1 MCRIARGIDRA
12 QLEREPSLMTIINTS
27 SPLRLDSPMAA
38 GIIEMA
44 HAGQIVVLTPFTLA
58 GAMAPVTVAGAVAQQ
73 NAEALLGI
81 ALTQLVRPGAPVI
94 YGGFTS
100 NVDMKSGAPAFG
112 TPEYMKS
119 VLVGGQL
126 ARRYSLPYRTSNTDA
141 ANSVDGQAMYE
152 SVFSLW
158 AVVMGR
164 GNLVKHSAGWLEGG
178 LCASFEKLVID
189 VDTLQ
194 MVAEF
199 LRAAVVDE
207 ATLALDADA
216 RGRPG
221 RPFLRLRP
229 HPGAL
234 PHRVLR
240 AAGLR
245 LAQLREL
252 ARGRGTRRRAPC
264 QPDLQGDGRGL
275 RAAADRPGGQ
285 GGAGRVRR
293 PTGARGRGA
302 QRVLKPMHQARFAG
316 RSCFLVAGCRRNFW

>member
-12 QLEREPSLMTIINTS
+12 QLEREPSLMTVINTS
-27 SPLRLDSPMAA
+27 SPLRLDLPMAA

-44 HAGQIVVLTPFTLA
+44 RAGQIVVLTPFTLA

-126 ARRYSLPYRTSNTDA
+126 ARRYKLPYRSSNTCA

-152 SVFSLW
+152 FMFSLW

-178 LCASFEKLVID
+178 LCSSFEKLVID

-194 MVAEF
+194 MVASF
-199 LRAAVVDE
+199 LEPLQVDDRPWRWMPCAKSGRAGISSAAPTPRS
-207 ATLALDADA
+207 ATAPPSTRRSCRTGATTRAGARPGAPDAARHANRIYKEMVASYEPPPIDPGVKEELDAFVD
-216 RGRPG
+216 R
-221 RPFLRLRP
+221 
-229 HPGAL
+229 
-234 PHRVLR
+234 RV
-240 AAGLR
+240 
-245 LAQLREL
+245 RE
-252 ARGRGTRRRAPC
+252 
-264 QPDLQGDGRGL
+264 
-275 RAAADRPGGQ
+275 
-285 GGAGRVRR
+285 GGA
-293 PTGARGRGA
+293 PSE
-302 QRVLKPMHQARFAG
+302 F
-316 RSCFLVAGCRRNFW
+316 